1 MIQASYGIENMSWA
15 VYILQCAD
23 GSLYTG
29 ITTNVIRRINEHESG
44 IGARYTRG
52 RGPFQLMYKINCKN
66 RAEASKLE
74 ISIKSL
80 SRIKKLALIS
90 QAAKIKPENTQP
102 PC

>member
-1 MIQASYGIENMSWA
+1 MSWT

-29 ITTNVIRRINEHESG
+29 ITTNIIRRINEHEAG
-44 IGARYTRG
+44 IGARYTKG
-52 RGPFQLMYKINCKN
+52 RGPFQLMYQKPCRN

-74 ISIKSL
+74 IAIKSL
-80 SRIKKLALIS
+80 SRTKKLALIS
-90 QAAKIKPENTQP
+90 QAAQIKLENTQS